1 MAVIIVE
8 PVEAG
13 AAWLAHALAGL
24 DQRILRT
31 ASPDEAM
38 GAIATEGREVLAALV
53 GSGLDDE
60 QALGL
65 ASRLQQAAP
74 EVAVVLLR
82 QRESGQILRAALRF
96 GVRDVLAAS
105 SDGETVR
112 SSVSRAIE
120 LATSLR
126 GRLAAGPGGARPE
139 APGGRPG
146 EIITVF
152 SAKGG
157 CGKTFLA
164 TNLAVA
170 LAAGGTEVALV
181 DLDLH
186 FGDVAIVLQ
195 LFPTRTIQDA
205 ARERGL
211 DARTLRSY
219 LTPHHAGVWAL
230 AAPTEPPVADTVS
243 ASAVST
249 LLKLLR
255 SSFAYVVVDT
265 PAAVTDQVLAAFDES
280 DAIALLAT
288 LDVPSIKNL
297 KLTMQT
303 MERLRYPPSRIRVI
317 VNRADSRVGLRLP
330 DVEKVLG
337 TSVDLTIPSSRS
349 VPISVN
355 TGNLVLLEE
364 PRGNVADA
372 LGRRAARR
380 RGRGRPAR
388 PLPQGLGRAGA
399 RPVLRAAGRPARP
412 RGGSRQGARR
422 LPLQHP
428 HPAVRHVAA
437 VVHAGR
443 FGHGGRHRGH
453 PRHPPRR
460 PCAGPGPIRA
470 AARARGTA
478 HGSRAAR
485 PRARAPLPPYRAPT
499 RRRARTPARGG
510 AAAAGRG
517 GAGTAG
523 RAGGGARGTFRAS
536 GAGRAGAC
544 SAPDRVGTGGAWRGR
559 VGRSAGAG
567 GERRRQGRGL
577 ELAAPPLPAA
587 RGAGREPWRAH
598 PADARRPAGAGRQR
612 RRPEPPPRSRSC
624 PTRPRP
630 SPAGSLS
637 GWEPTPS
644 RCCSTTTA
652 VCSRSPAGSASPPA
666 SASFRWSTGTRSC
679 SSCSASASASS
690 RTPSVSAR

>member
-1 MAVIIVE
+1 M
-8 PVEAG
+8 
-13 AAWLAHALAGL
+13 
-24 DQRILRT
+24 
-31 ASPDEAM
+31 
-38 GAIATEGREVLAALV
+38 
-53 GSGLDDE
+53 
-60 QALGL
+60 
-65 ASRLQQAAP
+65 
-74 EVAVVLLR
+74 
-82 QRESGQILRAALRF
+82 LRAALRF

-337 TSVDLTIPSSRS
+337 TSVDLTIPSPRPLPAIVGVGAGKEATAKVPNEWHFLVTLGVPFRRSSRS
-349 VPISVN
+349 CRHALEVHYPAALPEVLVVVPRHV
-355 TGNLVLLEE
+355 VLLTRDASLVVAVKALLDDEDRVSELESPEE
-364 PRGNVADA
+364 LPSVGELPVDAVVVDLPGPSRKASVERVRGRFSGPLVVLLGHGEDPAKARVAFRCNILTRPFGMSQLWSMLADSATEAVTEVIPAIRRDAHAPAQGPSGPPHERAAPPTAPEPPAQASGHHERVERPDRPTPPAPERPARVADQPA
-372 LGRRAARR
+372 LASERPARVADQPALAPERHSRPTERPPAAGPERPPAAAPQR
-380 RGRGRPAR
+380 PAAAAPGRPAAPVGER
-388 PLPQGLGRAGA
+388 GA
-399 RPVLRAAGRPARP
+399 PSAPPARAE
-412 RGGSRQGARR
+412 RG
-422 LPLQHP
+422 
-428 HPAVRHVAA
+428 PA
-437 VVHAGR
+437 
-443 FGHGGRHRGH
+443 
-453 PRHPPRR
+453 PPR
-460 PCAGPGPIRA
+460 PCRDG
-470 AARARGTA
+470 
-478 HGSRAAR
+478 
-485 PRARAPLPPYRAPT
+485 
-499 RRRARTPARGG
+499 RR
-510 AAAAGRG
+510 
-517 GAGTAG
+517 
-523 RAGGGARGTFRAS
+523 
-536 GAGRAGAC
+536 
-544 SAPDRVGTGGAWRGR
+544 
-559 VGRSAGAG
+559 
-567 GERRRQGRGL
+567 
-577 ELAAPPLPAA
+577 
-587 RGAGREPWRAH
+587 
-598 PADARRPAGAGRQR
+598 
-612 RRPEPPPRSRSC
+612 
-624 PTRPRP
+624 
-630 SPAGSLS
+630 
-637 GWEPTPS
+637 
-644 RCCSTTTA
+644 
-652 VCSRSPAGSASPPA
+652 
-666 SASFRWSTGTRSC
+666 
-679 SSCSASASASS
+679 
-690 RTPSVSAR
+690 

>member
-31 ASPDEAM
+31 TSPDEAM

-65 ASRLQQAAP
+65 AARLQQAAP
-74 EVAVVLLR
+74 EVTVVLLR
-82 QRESGQILRAALRF
+82 ERESGQMLRSALRF
-96 GVRDVLAAS
+96 GVRDVL
-105 SDGETVR
+105 G
-112 SSVSRAIE
+112 
-120 LATSLR
+120 ATSLR
-126 GRLAAGPGGARPE
+126 GRLAAGGGGGRPE
-139 APGGRPG
+139 APSGRPG

-170 LAAGGTEVALV
+170 LAAGGTAVALV

-211 DARTLRSY
+211 DAAALRSY
-219 LTPHHAGVWAL
+219 LTPHPAGVWAL

-249 LLKLLR
+249 ILKLLR

-337 TSVDLTIPSSRS
+337 IPVDLTIPSSRS

-355 TGNLVLLEE
+355 KGNPVLLEE
-364 PRGNVADA
+364 PRGNVAEA
-372 LGRRAARR
+372 I
-380 RGRGRPAR
+380 
-388 PLPQGLGRAGA
+388 
-399 RPVLRAAGRPARP
+399 
-412 RGGSRQGARR
+412 RR
-422 LPLQHP
+422 L
-428 HPAVRHVAA
+428 AA
-437 VVHAGR
+437 QLA
-443 FGHGGRHRGH
+443 
-453 PRHPPRR
+453 P
-460 PCAGPGPIRA
+460 
-470 AARARGTA
+470 GTA
-478 HGSRAAR
+478 
-485 PRARAPLPPYRAPT
+485 
-499 RRRARTPARGG
+499 
-510 AAAAGRG
+510 
-517 GAGTAG
+517 
-523 RAGGGARGTFRAS
+523 
-536 GAGRAGAC
+536 
-544 SAPDRVGTGGAWRGR
+544 
-559 VGRSAGAG
+559 
-567 GERRRQGRGL
+567 E
-577 ELAAPPLPAA
+577 
-587 RGAGREPWRAH
+587 EPM
-598 PADARRPAGAGRQR
+598 
-612 RRPEPPPRSRSC
+612 PPRSRR
-624 PTRPRP
+624 T
-630 SPAGSLS
+630 LFQ
-637 GWEPTPS
+637 
-644 RCCSTTTA
+644 
-652 VCSRSPAGSASPPA
+652 RS
-666 SASFRWSTGTRSC
+666 
-679 SSCSASASASS
+679 
-690 RTPSVSAR
+690 

>member
-82 QRESGQILRAALRF
+82 QRESGQMLRAALRF

-105 SDGETVR
+105 SDGETV
-112 SSVSRAIE
+112 
-120 LATSLR
+120 
-126 GRLAAGPGGARPE
+126 
-139 APGGRPG
+139 
-146 EIITVF
+146 
-152 SAKGG
+152 
-157 CGKTFLA
+157 
-164 TNLAVA
+164 
-170 LAAGGTEVALV
+170 VALV

-211 DARTLRSY
+211 DAPTLRSY

-355 TGNLVLLEE
+355 KGNPVLLEE

-372 LGRRAARR
+372 IRRLAAEFAPATATEPGPPRPRRA
-380 RGRGRPAR
+380 
-388 PLPQGLGRAGA
+388 LFQ
-399 RPVLRAAGRPARP
+399 
-412 RGGSRQGARR
+412 
-422 LPLQHP
+422 
-428 HPAVRHVAA
+428 
-437 VVHAGR
+437 
-443 FGHGGRHRGH
+443 
-453 PRHPPRR
+453 
-460 PCAGPGPIRA
+460 
-470 AARARGTA
+470 
-478 HGSRAAR
+478 
-485 PRARAPLPPYRAPT
+485 
-499 RRRARTPARGG
+499 
-510 AAAAGRG
+510 
-517 GAGTAG
+517 
-523 RAGGGARGTFRAS
+523 
-536 GAGRAGAC
+536 
-544 SAPDRVGTGGAWRGR
+544 
-559 VGRSAGAG
+559 RS
-567 GERRRQGRGL
+567 
-577 ELAAPPLPAA
+577 
-587 RGAGREPWRAH
+587 
-598 PADARRPAGAGRQR
+598 
-612 RRPEPPPRSRSC
+612 
-624 PTRPRP
+624 
-630 SPAGSLS
+630 
-637 GWEPTPS
+637 
-644 RCCSTTTA
+644 
-652 VCSRSPAGSASPPA
+652 
-666 SASFRWSTGTRSC
+666 
-679 SSCSASASASS
+679 
-690 RTPSVSAR
+690 

>member
-13 AAWLAHALAGL
+13 AACLPHALAGL

-82 QRESGQILRAALRF
+82 QRESGQMLRAALRF

-255 SSFAYVVVDT
+255 
-265 PAAVTDQVLAAFDES
+265 
-280 DAIALLAT
+280 
-288 LDVPSIKNL
+288 
-297 KLTMQT
+297 
-303 MERLRYPPSRIRVI
+303 YPPSRIRVI

-355 TGNLVLLEE
+355 KGNPVLLEE

-372 LGRRAARR
+372 IRRLAAEFAPATATEPGPPRPRRA
-380 RGRGRPAR
+380 
-388 PLPQGLGRAGA
+388 LFQ
-399 RPVLRAAGRPARP
+399 
-412 RGGSRQGARR
+412 
-422 LPLQHP
+422 
-428 HPAVRHVAA
+428 
-437 VVHAGR
+437 
-443 FGHGGRHRGH
+443 
-453 PRHPPRR
+453 
-460 PCAGPGPIRA
+460 
-470 AARARGTA
+470 
-478 HGSRAAR
+478 
-485 PRARAPLPPYRAPT
+485 
-499 RRRARTPARGG
+499 
-510 AAAAGRG
+510 
-517 GAGTAG
+517 
-523 RAGGGARGTFRAS
+523 
-536 GAGRAGAC
+536 
-544 SAPDRVGTGGAWRGR
+544 
-559 VGRSAGAG
+559 RS
-567 GERRRQGRGL
+567 
-577 ELAAPPLPAA
+577 
-587 RGAGREPWRAH
+587 
-598 PADARRPAGAGRQR
+598 
-612 RRPEPPPRSRSC
+612 
-624 PTRPRP
+624 
-630 SPAGSLS
+630 
-637 GWEPTPS
+637 
-644 RCCSTTTA
+644 
-652 VCSRSPAGSASPPA
+652 
-666 SASFRWSTGTRSC
+666 
-679 SSCSASASASS
+679 
-690 RTPSVSAR
+690 

>member
-82 QRESGQILRAALRF
+82 QRESGQMLRAALRF

-164 TNLAVA
+164 TNLAV
-170 LAAGGTEVALV
+170 GGTEVALV

-211 DARTLRSY
+211 DAPTLRSY

-337 TSVDLTIPSSRS
+337 IPVDLTIPSSRS

-355 TGNLVLLEE
+355 KGNPVLLEE
-364 PRGNVADA
+364 PRGNVAEA
-372 LGRRAARR
+372 I
-380 RGRGRPAR
+380 
-388 PLPQGLGRAGA
+388 
-399 RPVLRAAGRPARP
+399 
-412 RGGSRQGARR
+412 RR
-422 LPLQHP
+422 L
-428 HPAVRHVAA
+428 AA
-437 VVHAGR
+437 QLA
-443 FGHGGRHRGH
+443 
-453 PRHPPRR
+453 P
-460 PCAGPGPIRA
+460 
-470 AARARGTA
+470 GTA
-478 HGSRAAR
+478 
-485 PRARAPLPPYRAPT
+485 
-499 RRRARTPARGG
+499 
-510 AAAAGRG
+510 
-517 GAGTAG
+517 
-523 RAGGGARGTFRAS
+523 
-536 GAGRAGAC
+536 
-544 SAPDRVGTGGAWRGR
+544 
-559 VGRSAGAG
+559 
-567 GERRRQGRGL
+567 E
-577 ELAAPPLPAA
+577 
-587 RGAGREPWRAH
+587 EPM
-598 PADARRPAGAGRQR
+598 
-612 RRPEPPPRSRSC
+612 PPRSRR
-624 PTRPRP
+624 T
-630 SPAGSLS
+630 LFQ
-637 GWEPTPS
+637 
-644 RCCSTTTA
+644 
-652 VCSRSPAGSASPPA
+652 RS
-666 SASFRWSTGTRSC
+666 
-679 SSCSASASASS
+679 
-690 RTPSVSAR
+690 